1 MQMYNKWN
9 VTILV
14 LGVFLYGILMFIN
27 STAAFVV
34 LLIVCTYIFIYNII
48 IFPRDRIAISKFY
61 NEHIESCYFRDLKIE
76 RLKVDNYK
84 CKVCNSPV
92 TFDTSECV
100 HITYTNLGSE
110 SIEDV
115 ITVCK
120 VCTSKHNY

>member
-1 MQMYNKWN
+1 MQMYNKLN

-14 LGVFLYGILMFIN
+14 LGVFLYGVLMFIN
-27 STAAFVV
+27 STIAFVV
-34 LLIVCTYIFIYNII
+34 LIILCTYIFIYNII
-48 IFPRDRIAISKFY
+48 IFPRARIAITKFY

-76 RLKVDNYK
+76 RLKIDNHK
-84 CKVCNSPV
+84 CSVCNSKV

-110 SIEDV
+110 TTEDV
-115 ITVCK
+115 VTVCK

>member
-1 MQMYNKWN
+1 MQMYNKLN

-27 STAAFVV
+27 STIAFVV

-48 IFPRDRIAISKFY
+48 ILPRDRIAMYEFY
-61 NEHIESCYFRDLKIE
+61 KEHMDSCYFRDLKIE
-76 RLKVDNYK
+76 RLIEDNHK
-84 CKVCNSPV
+84 CSVCKSKV

-110 SIEDV
+110 TIADV
-115 ITVCK
+115 TTICK
-120 VCTSKHNY
+120 KCISKQNY

>member
-1 MQMYNKWN
+1 MQMYNKLN

-27 STAAFVV
+27 STIAFVV

-48 IFPRDRIAISKFY
+48 ILPRDRIAIAKFY

-76 RLKVDNYK
+76 RLKVDQYM
-84 CKVCNSPV
+84 CKVCNSVV
-92 TFDTSECV
+92 TFDTSDCV

-110 SIEDV
+110 TIADV
-115 ITVCK
+115 TTICK
-120 VCTSKHNY
+120 KCISKQNY

>member
-1 MQMYNKWN
+1 MQMYNKLN

-27 STAAFVV
+27 STIAFVV

-48 IFPRDRIAISKFY
+48 ILPRDRIAISKFY

-84 CKVCNSPV
+84 CKVCKSDV
-92 TFDTSECV
+92 TFDTSDCV

-120 VCTSKHNY
+120 VCTSKYNY

>member
-1 MQMYNKWN
+1 MQMYNKLN

-27 STAAFVV
+27 STIAFVV

-48 IFPRDRIAISKFY
+48 ILPRDRIAMSIFY

-76 RLKVDNYK
+76 RLKLDNYK
-84 CKVCNSPV
+84 CKVCISDV

-110 SIEDV
+110 TIADV
-115 ITVCK
+115 VTVCK
-120 VCTSKHNY
+120 VCNSKHNY